1 MLHAEI
7 LQKYIT
13 AVNEALDHYLPVET
27 SYPAILARAMRYSVF
42 AGGKRLR
49 PLLVIA
55 SNLACGG
62 QVEES
67 LPVASAIEMIHTYSL
82 IHDDLPALDNDD
94 YRRGKPT
101 CHKVFGEAMA
111 ILAGDAL
118 LTHSFYILSN
128 MQKVSDLIK
137 VKIIKEISNAAGFA
151 GMVGGQVVDIES
163 EGKSLPDKDTLNYI
177 HSHKTGALITAAVRC
192 GAFLAKASEDKLELL
207 TAYGKSLGLAFQIV
221 DDLLDEV
228 GDEKK
233 MGKRVQKDASLK
245 KLTYP
250 SLYGLQESKHKVE
263 ELYKEAVR
271 AIAPFGENKSLLELL
286 AKIIVKRDY

>member
-1 MLHAEI
+1 
-7 LQKYIT
+7 
-13 AVNEALDHYLPVET
+13 
-27 SYPAILARAMRYSVF
+27 
-42 AGGKRLR
+42 
-49 PLLVIA
+49 
-55 SNLACGG
+55 
-62 QVEES
+62 
-67 LPVASAIEMIHTYSL
+67 
-82 IHDDLPALDNDD
+82 PALDNDD

-118 LTHSFYILSN
+118 LTHSYYILSN

-177 HSHKTGALITAAVRC
+177 HSHKTGALITASVRC
-192 GAFLAKASEDKLELL
+192 GALLAKASKDKLELL
-207 TAYGKSLGLAFQIV
+207 TVYGKSLGLAFQIV

-250 SLYGLQESKHKVE
+250 TLYGLQESKHKVE
-263 ELYKEAVR
+263 ELYKEAIN
-271 AIAPFGENKSLLELL
+271 AITPFGEKKSMLELL